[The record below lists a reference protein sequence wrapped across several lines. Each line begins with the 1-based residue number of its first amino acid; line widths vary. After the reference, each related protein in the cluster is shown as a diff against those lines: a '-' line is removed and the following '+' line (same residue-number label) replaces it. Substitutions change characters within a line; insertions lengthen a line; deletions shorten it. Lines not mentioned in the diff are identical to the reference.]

1 MGLSTLILVHFRL
14 HFSLN
19 PKKSGKVIH
28 RVVVEP
34 RGIITKG
41 DNLAWVDDWTLQPGD
56 ILGKVVAIHRQGRAL
71 PVPKHAPA
79 SLYLLKARRWCDRAA
94 SRFLQPVYH
103 RLARSG
109 LLRGRLG
116 QWMRPQLLYFS
127 RADGPEWQ
135 LWLGNLFIGRK
146 LPSQA
151 HWTIHR
157 PFRLFVDETTLPHEL
172 PASSVSNKQCAVN
185 GHLSAV
191 SSQIVIYSFI
201 AHNKMGT
208 VCRNGRFGPQ
218 YAITFNIG
226 GTYVIPPRLA
236 VDIVAGNRPELQGP
250 GCQLASPA
258 AEFGQVKHTMKPIQG
273 CWLEVSRS
281 RRR

>member
-1 MGLSTLILVHFRL
+1 MTTWSYQPPMGLSTLILVHFRL

-127 RADGPEWQ
+127 RADGPEGSSGWEISSSAANCPARPTGPSTGPSGCSWTKPPCPTSSLLPQ
-135 LWLGNLFIGRK
+135 LVI
-146 LPSQA
+146 
-151 HWTIHR
+151 
-157 PFRLFVDETTLPHEL
+157 
-172 PASSVSNKQCAVN
+172 SSVLSTVTYQR
-185 GHLSAV
+185 SAV
-191 SSQIVIYSFI
+191 
-201 AHNKMGT
+201 
-208 VCRNGRFGPQ
+208 
-218 YAITFNIG
+218 
-226 GTYVIPPRLA
+226 RL
-236 VDIVAGNRPELQGP
+236 
-250 GCQLASPA
+250 
-258 AEFGQVKHTMKPIQG
+258 
-273 CWLEVSRS
+273 
-281 RRR
+281 